1 MTGPTPPF
9 NPNVPSIARTYDYL
23 LGGKDNYPVD
33 REIGEIF
40 IQRFPGA
47 VQIAVDNRRCLVRA
61 VDFMARD
68 LGVTQFLDLGS
79 GLPTADN
86 VHQVAQRANLTAR
99 VVYVDNDPIVLAHG
113 RALLAENDF
122 TAVVK
127 ADVREPEQ
135 ILTAKETNALID
147 FDRPVGI
154 IASAI
159 LHHIVDE
166 EDPLGII
173 RAFRDA
179 VPAGSYL
186 FISHFRTL
194 GDPDSAAL
202 EEVMF
207 SGVRAR
213 RLADRCAD
221 RAVFRRCRSARAGHR
236 VVRRNGDPRQT
247 PANSPCTSASW
258 WPASAEND
266 RAAPLTSGAA
276 CARSHPRCA
285 ACSRCRR
292 GCASRRPGTAHAAGR
307 GRRGRAPRRAR
318 ACRGRGARRC

>member
-1 MTGPTPPF
+1 MTGPAPPF

-23 LGGKDNYPVD
+23 LGDKDNYPVD

-47 VQIAVDNRRCLVRA
+47 VQIAVDNRRSLVRA

-86 VHQVAQRANLTAR
+86 VHQVAQGANPAAR

-113 RALLAENDF
+113 RALQS
-122 TAVVK
+122 
-127 ADVREPEQ
+127 EQ
-135 ILTAKETNALID
+135 IIAAKETNTLID
-147 FDRPVGI
+147 FGRPVGI

-159 LHHIVDE
+159 LHHIVDA

-207 SGVRAR
+207 QA
-213 RLADRCAD
+213 
-221 RAVFRRCRSARAGHR
+221 F
-236 VVRRNGDPRQT
+236 
-247 PANSPCTSASW
+247 
-258 WPASAEND
+258 
-266 RAAPLTSGAA
+266 
-276 CARSHPRCA
+276 
-285 ACSRCRR
+285 
-292 GCASRRPGTAHAAGR
+292 
-307 GRRGRAPRRAR
+307 
-318 ACRGRGARRC
+318 GRGAWRTDAQIAQYFEGVKLLTPGIVPCAQWRPEQEPGELSAFQRLVVAGLGRK

>member
-23 LGGKDNYPVD
+23 LGGKDNFPAD

-99 VVYVDNDPIVLAHG
+99 VAYVDNDPIVLAHG
-113 RALLAENDF
+113 RALLAENEF

-127 ADVREPEQ
+127 GDVRQPEQ
-135 ILTAKETNALID
+135 VLAAKETNALID

-159 LHHIVDE
+159 LHHIVDA

-179 VPAGSYL
+179 VPPGSYL

-194 GDPDSAAL
+194 GDPDSTAL

-207 SGVRAR
+207 EA
-213 RLADRCAD
+213 
-221 RAVFRRCRSARAGHR
+221 F
-236 VVRRNGDPRQT
+236 
-247 PANSPCTSASW
+247 
-258 WPASAEND
+258 
-266 RAAPLTSGAA
+266 
-276 CARSHPRCA
+276 
-285 ACSRCRR
+285 
-292 GCASRRPGTAHAAGR
+292 
-307 GRRGRAPRRAR
+307 
-318 ACRGRGARRC
+318 GRGAWRTDAQIARYFEGTDLLAPGIVPCAQWRSETDPGELNAYQRLVVAGLGRKGRQ

>member
-33 REIGEIF
+33 REVGEIF
-40 IQRFPGA
+40 VQRFPGA
-47 VQIAVDNRRCLVRA
+47 VQIAADNRRCLVRA

-86 VHQVAQRANLTAR
+86 VHQVAQRGNLTAR

-113 RALLAENDF
+113 RALLAENEF

-127 ADVREPEQ
+127 GDVRQPEE
-135 ILTAKETNALID
+135 ILSAKETNALID
-147 FDRPVGI
+147 FRRPVGI

-179 VPAGSYL
+179 VAAGSYL

-207 SGVRAR
+207 QA
-213 RLADRCAD
+213 
-221 RAVFRRCRSARAGHR
+221 F
-236 VVRRNGDPRQT
+236 
-247 PANSPCTSASW
+247 
-258 WPASAEND
+258 
-266 RAAPLTSGAA
+266 
-276 CARSHPRCA
+276 
-285 ACSRCRR
+285 
-292 GCASRRPGTAHAAGR
+292 
-307 GRRGRAPRRAR
+307 
-318 ACRGRGARRC
+318 GRGAWRTDTQIAQYFQGAVLLVPGIVPCAQWRPEADPGELSAYQKLVVAGLGRK